1 MAISPC
7 NTLNVKTL
15 RISQLASSPTINSN
29 DLLMIS
35 HYDSAN
41 NVYYSKKTTVGD
53 LSLYV
58 SHTGAFTGSFTGS
71 FKGKASGSFSG
82 SHYGSLISK
91 NTKASGSFSG
101 SHYGSLISKNTK
113 ASGSFS
119 GSFYGSLLSNNTKFT
134 GSFTGSFK
142 GKASGSFSG
151 SHYGSLISKNT
162 KASGSFSGSH
172 YGSLISKNTKAS
184 GSFSGSFYGSATF
197 TLTSSYLKQ
206 TLVDKTN
213 TIGYYNGTKLAS
225 SYIFQEQTTQG
236 QFNLTLSSSLPQTQ
250 TNLFI
255 VNKNTGPYSTAG
267 VYFENKNRNKIYPN
281 VDSWYLYSTQSGSLE
296 FSMPTGSYQIKNA
309 GITSRTKNTAG
320 STIPLKQ
327 IRNGFYF
334 WPYVNNESISRDGA
348 IGIGVQPP
356 NEPTGSA
363 DKYLAA
369 KLHIRMFSGSGAQL
383 TAGNWV
389 GSTPTGV
396 NQSTANDVAILVQ
409 YGSGSALTKTF
420 FVSGSGKSYMG
431 GDLHVNGTLTATV
444 KSFSIEHPDP
454 SKEIGWLLRHST
466 VECPTGGDNIY
477 RYNITT
483 TSENLQY
490 TISLPDYYKH
500 LNENSQVWVN
510 ATNCFGIGYGTINEE
525 LTQVTIN
532 TNTAGNYNVLMVGTR
547 KDKLAK
553 DYWDTNGVEYFDP
566 GNMKFQNRIKK

>member
-119 GSFYGSLLSNNTKFT
+119 GSF
-134 GSFTGSFK
+134 
-142 GKASGSFSG
+142 
-151 SHYGSLISKNT
+151 
-162 KASGSFSGSH
+162 

-396 NQSTANDVAILVQ
+396 NQLTANDVAILVQ
-409 YGSGSALTKTF
+409 YGSGSALRKTF
-420 FVSGSGKSYMG
+420 FVSGSGTSYMAG
-431 GDLHVNGTLTATV
+431 NLSIDGTLTKGAG
-444 KSFSIEHPDP
+444 SFLIEHPDP
-454 SKEIGWLLRHST
+454 SKEIGWLLRHSF
-466 VECPTGGDNIY
+466 VESPTRGDNIY

-532 TNTAGNYNVLMVGTR
+532 TNAAGNYNVLMVGTR

-553 DYWDTNGVEYFDP
+553 DYWDTNGVEYFEP